1 MRGFT
6 GKTVVLANGAF
17 PAGEAPLEALRTAAR
32 VVCCDGA
39 ADKLLAA
46 GMEPSW
52 VVGDG
57 DSISP
62 EARARFAERC
72 RLVPEQETNDLAK
85 AFRFCLAQGWTGI
98 VILGATGG
106 REDHTLGN
114 LSLLADFVREA
125 DVRLLTD
132 SGCFTPLIAP
142 ARLES
147 VAGQQVS
154 LIACDAGMRVSAE
167 GLKYPV
173 RDLPLSRW
181 WQGTLNEACGAS
193 FSVSFTEGTLLVFQK
208 FVETDNHPSVHVGM
222 RPEGFRAESQRS
234 TSEMRLWR

>member
-1 MRGFT
+1 MTELFI
-6 GKTVVLANGAF
+6 GKTVILANGAF
-17 PAGEAPLEALRTAAR
+17 PTGAAALGALRAAAR

-39 ADKLLAA
+39 ADKLLAS

-52 VVGDG
+52 IVGDG
-57 DSISP
+57 DSVSA
-62 EARARFAERC
+62 EVRERFADRC
-72 RLVPEQETNDLAK
+72 RFVAEQETNDLSK
-85 AFRFCLAQGWTGI
+85 AFRFCFSQGWCDI

-114 LSLLADFVREA
+114 LSLLADFAQEA

-132 SGCFTPLIAP
+132 LGVFTPLTAS
-142 ARLES
+142 AQLES
-147 VAGQQVS
+147 TAGQQVS

-173 RDLPLSRW
+173 RGLALSRW

-193 FSVSFTEGTLLVFQK
+193 FKVSFENGVLLVYQTF
-208 FVETDNHPSVHVGM
+208 
-222 RPEGFRAESQRS
+222 
-234 TSEMRLWR
+234 